1 VQNRCYARLGWDGDV
16 RAFCREHSIIYQ
28 GFSLLTANLELI
40 RHSTI
45 ARIAFAKNA
54 SPAQVVFAF
63 ARTIGILPL
72 TGTSSE
78 EHMKQDLAS
87 RDLSLSEEEVE
98 KIKSLS
104 G

>member
-1 VQNRCYARLGWDGDV
+1 
-16 RAFCREHSIIYQ
+16 
-28 GFSLLTANLELI
+28 
-40 RHSTI
+40 
-45 ARIAFAKNA
+45 
-54 SPAQVVFAF
+54 VFAF

-87 RDLSLSEEEVE
+87 RSVSLSEDEVE
-98 KIKSLS
+98 KIESLS